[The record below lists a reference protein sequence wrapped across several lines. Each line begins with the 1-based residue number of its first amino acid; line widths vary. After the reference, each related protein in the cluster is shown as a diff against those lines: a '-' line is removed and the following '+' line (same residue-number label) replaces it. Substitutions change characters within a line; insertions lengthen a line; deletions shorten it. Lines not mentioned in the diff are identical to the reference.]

1 MGNVSLNFDL
11 GYILKWFNVNS
22 LKSNPSKFQFMIL
35 ETHFDLRVNQFLDR
49 NRIEKSQE
57 VVLLGITI
65 DDKLSVRNAY

>member
-22 LKSNPSKFQFMIL
+22 LKSNPCKFQFG
-35 ETHFDLRVNQFLDR
+35 LRVNQFLDR

-65 DDKLSVRNAY
+65 DDKLSLRNAY

>member
-22 LKSNPSKFQFMIL
+22 LKSNPCKFQFMIL
-35 ETHFDLRVNQFLDR
+35 ETNFGLRVNQFLDR

-65 DDKLSVRNAY
+65 DDKLSLKNAY

>member
-22 LKSNPSKFQFMIL
+22 LKSNPCKFQFMIL
-35 ETHFDLRVNQFLDR
+35 ETNFFLDR

-65 DDKLSVRNAY
+65 DDKLSLRNAY